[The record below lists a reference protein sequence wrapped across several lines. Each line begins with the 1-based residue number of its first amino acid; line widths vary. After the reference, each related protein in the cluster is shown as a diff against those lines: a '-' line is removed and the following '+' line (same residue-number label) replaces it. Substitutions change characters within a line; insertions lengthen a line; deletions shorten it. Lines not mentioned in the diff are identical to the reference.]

1 MPQGRAVSSS
11 DHVPVRPA
19 VPDRQGTCFAA
30 PAWPE
35 QNRWMVHVVSV
46 PDEALLRALLPLPEG
61 VTGVVWDLASP
72 PPVPRIDLVVPP
84 YMGDWKARLPA
95 VAAVRPAL
103 VQSQM
108 LGYDGVDA
116 WLPAGVRYANAVGVH
131 EASTAELTIALL
143 LASLRGI
150 DGYVRQAA
158 RGEVQ
163 TPSRGTS
170 LADRRVLLLGV
181 GGVGAAIAARLAPF
195 EVDLVRLARTARTD
209 DAGPVHGLNEL
220 PGLLPRAEVVIL
232 AVPLDTTTT
241 GMADRAFLAAMPD
254 GALLVNVGRGPL
266 VVTGDLVAATADG
279 RIRAALDVT
288 DPEPLPAGHPLLTC
302 PHVLVVP
309 HVGGNSTAM
318 LPRIAALV
326 RTQLDRMLRG
336 ETPAHLVLPAP

>member
-1 MPQGRAVSSS
+1 MSL
-11 DHVPVRPA
+11 
-19 VPDRQGTCFAA
+19 
-30 PAWPE
+30 
-35 QNRWMVHVVSV
+35 VVSV
-46 PDEALLRALLPLPEG
+46 PDATLLRALEPLPDG
-61 VTGVVWDLASP
+61 ATGVLWDLASP

-103 VQSQM
+103 
-108 LGYDGVDA
+108 
-116 WLPAGVRYANAVGVH
+116 PAGVSYANAVGVH
-131 EASTAELTIALL
+131 EASTAELTIGLI

-158 RGEVQ
+158 RGEPQ
-163 TPSRGTS
+163 APTRGTS

-195 EVDLVRLARTARTD
+195 EVDLVRVARTARTD
-209 DAGPVHGLNEL
+209 DAGAVHGLDEL
-220 PGLLPRAEVVIL
+220 PDLLPRAEVVIL
-232 AVPLDTTTT
+232 AVPLGAATT
-241 GMADRAFLAAMPD
+241 GMVDRTFLAALPI

-266 VVTGDLVAATADG
+266 VVTDDLTAATADG

-288 DPEPLPAGHPLLTC
+288 DPEPLPAGHPLLTS

-326 RTQLDRMLRG
+326 RAQLDRMLRG
-336 ETPAHLVLPAP
+336 DPPAHVVLPAR

>member
-1 MPQGRAVSSS
+1 MSL
-11 DHVPVRPA
+11 
-19 VPDRQGTCFAA
+19 
-30 PAWPE
+30 
-35 QNRWMVHVVSV
+35 VVSV
-46 PDEALLRALLPLPEG
+46 PDATLLRALEPLPDG
-61 VTGVVWDLASP
+61 ATGVLWDLASP

-116 WLPAGVRYANAVGVH
+116 WLPAGVSYANAVGVH
-131 EASTAELTIALL
+131 EASTAELTIGLI

-158 RGEVQ
+158 RGEPQ
-163 TPSRGTS
+163 APTRGTS

-195 EVDLVRLARTARTD
+195 EVDLVRVARTARTD
-209 DAGPVHGLNEL
+209 DAGAVHGLDEL
-220 PGLLPRAEVVIL
+220 PDLLPRAEVVIL
-232 AVPLDTTTT
+232 AVPLGAATT
-241 GMADRAFLAAMPD
+241 GMVDRTFLAALPI

-266 VVTGDLVAATADG
+266 VVTDDLTAATADG

-288 DPEPLPAGHPLLTC
+288 DPEPLPAGHPLLTS

-326 RTQLDRMLRG
+326 RAQLDRMLRG
-336 ETPAHLVLPAP
+336 DPPAHVVLSAR